1 MTSEAK
7 TDLIR
12 FGLIVVIMV
21 LVSLVTVYVS

>member
-12 FGLIVVIMV
+12 FGLIVAIMV